1 MSFFQKYVFWK
12 SIHVKGFNMI
22 TNENEAKTMTK
33 HISCDCKCK
42 FNSATCKIQ
51 INNGIMKHFNVSVK
65 IIVHA
70 KKITVGILAHALVR
84 IVSI

>member
-1 MSFFQKYVFWK
+1 MFWK

-51 INNGIMKHFNVSVK
+51 INNGIM
-65 IIVHA
+65 
-70 KKITVGILAHALVR
+70 
-84 IVSI
+84 